1 MQAWEVPH
9 IAGRRFTLDFV
20 INIAR
25 RIGVKIS
32 GIPNYR
38 DLDLSGESRAA
49 ARRMEDRAVA
59 PASRAMFED
68 LVAPLLD
75 TPSGPPSTI
84 LEVGC
89 GSAALSR
96 RVARRLPGATV
107 YASDKSEGMLAAA
120 REFAEA
126 ERGEGGA
133 GGELVLGRWDVGDPA
148 AFPFD
153 RDRFDVILSS
163 VMAPYLDDEATVSL
177 VEDLASRLA
186 SGGILAFIEQDLTT
200 DTVNFPDFD
209 LLRRVYARDERDLK
223 RMVALGLRPILREAG
238 LRLLPRRSFL
248 WTDDEYLPYT
258 RDLLDRIGAD
268 AQKADRITTAER
280 GRWTETLESLAAAGD
295 FYYGIVY
302 HRIAGQAP
310 S

>member
-1 MQAWEVPH
+1 M
-9 IAGRRFTLDFV
+9 
-20 INIAR
+20 
-25 RIGVKIS
+25 KIS

-49 ARRMEDRAVA
+49 ARRMEDRALT

-68 LVAPLLD
+68 LVDPLLGGLSGA
-75 TPSGPPSTI
+75 PSDSSPAV

-89 GSAALSR
+89 GTAALSR
-96 RVARRLPGATV
+96 RVARTLPGATV
-107 YASDKSEGMLAAA
+107 YAADKSEGMLAAA
-120 REFAEA
+120 REYAEA
-126 ERGEGGA
+126 EGGG
-133 GGELVLGRWDVGDPA
+133 GGELVLGWWDVLDPA

-153 RDRFDVILSS
+153 RDRFALILSS
-163 VMAPYLDDEATVSL
+163 VMAPYLDDDGTEAL
-177 VEDLASRLA
+177 VRDLSSRLA
-186 SGGILAFIEQDLTT
+186 PGGTLAFIEQDLTT

-223 RMVALGLRPILREAG
+223 RTVALGLRPLLRETG

-258 RDLLDRIGAD
+258 RDLLGRIAD
-268 AQKADRITTAER
+268 DALKAGRITDAER

-302 HRIAGQAP
+302 HRIAGHAP
-310 S
+310 A